1 MSKIIY
7 PLLIFIFV
15 VLILAAG
22 CSSISNTP
30 ATSPPSA
37 SSASPTS
44 YSSNVPGPAAT
55 PSQTTILS
63 QADQAVYAKM
73 TTMLSYTVPLEKDV
87 GYSAESQNYTTAR
100 QNAVALRDYID
111 QNLPEL
117 QQLAN
122 NASLEKP
129 AAQEAVLG
137 FMDLRSGEDDF
148 AKGIDYMNAGDISNA
163 NTMIT
168 NATKLV
174 LESTTHFHN
183 AETLASP
190 S

>member
-7 PLLIFIFV
+7 PFLISIFV
-15 VLILAAG
+15 VLVLAAG
-22 CSSISNTP
+22 CSSTSKPP
-30 ATSPPSA
+30 AASPPSA
-37 SSASPTS
+37 ASAPPAS
-44 YSSNVPGPAAT
+44 YSGNVSRPAAT
-55 PSQTTILS
+55 PGQTAILS
-63 QADQAVYAKM
+63 QADQAAYVKM
-73 TTMLSYTVPLEKDV
+73 ITMLSYTVPLEEDV
-87 GYSAESQNYTTAR
+87 GYSAESQNFTTAR

-129 AAQEAVLG
+129 AAQEAILG
-137 FMDLRSGEDDF
+137 FMDLRGGEDDF
-148 AKGIDYMNAGDISNA
+148 AKGIDYMNAGNISNA

-183 AETLASP
+183 AETMASP